1 MGSRESHLPLS
12 RLKEDIHLFNK
23 LRSHLSFANVVAMIA
38 LFVALSGTS
47 YAVKKVGAKDIR
59 KNAVRAKHIKKNQ
72 VTSSDIKNHTIRAD
86 RHRAE
91 RDRKDA
97 RVQRRAGAP

>member
-1 MGSRESHLPLS
+1 M
-12 RLKEDIHLFNK
+12 HLFNK
-23 LRSHLSFANVVAMIA
+23 LRSHLSFANVIAMIA

-59 KNAVRAKHIKKNQ
+59 KNAVRSKHIKKSQ
-72 VTSSDIKNHTIRAD
+72 VSSGDIKNHTIQAD

-91 RDRKDA
+91 SDRKDA
-97 RVQRRAGAP
+97 RVQRRPGAP